1 MTAQLRERRLCGD
14 AANVSTSCRSTS
26 SSVYTVHTG
35 IIRHTLQCES
45 KFFAP
50 SRFFVNISPTT
61 EDFKIKLYTSILCS
75 YLWKITNF
83 YSIQL

>member
-1 MTAQLRERRLCGD
+1 MSRRRVVHRPAQSIQYTQASFATLYS
-14 AANVSTSCRSTS
+14 VSQNFLLPQ
-26 SSVYTVHTG
+26 G
-35 IIRHTLQCES
+35 
-45 KFFAP
+45 
-50 SRFFVNISPTT
+50 FFVNISPTT